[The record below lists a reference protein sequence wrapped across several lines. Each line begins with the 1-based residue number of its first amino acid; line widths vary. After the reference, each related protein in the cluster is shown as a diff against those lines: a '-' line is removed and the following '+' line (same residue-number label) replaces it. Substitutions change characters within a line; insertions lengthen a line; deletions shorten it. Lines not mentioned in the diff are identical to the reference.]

1 MPGDA
6 TPILDIV
13 RVLDEFSRVTRE
25 SGTKKSLTEL
35 AMIAA
40 DFLRL
45 DRVPAKSTIRRWKKL
60 ESEYRQQAVAIK
72 ESSKFDRYRNSKNL
86 KNLQ

>member
-1 MPGDA
+1 MA

-25 SGTKKSLTEL
+25 SGTKKSLTEM

-40 DFLRL
+40 DFYALTGYRP
-45 DRVPAKSTIRRWKKL
+45 RVQLGAG
-60 ESEYRQQAVAIK
+60 
-72 ESSKFDRYRNSKNL
+72 KNL
-86 KNLQ
+86 KVNTVNKQLQLKSRANLIVIEIQKI